1 MVHRASRGFLD
12 VSFKAQAHVWR
23 VWWRRV
29 RGELRLRVSLVDVLY
44 IIYIYISV
52 LGLLLAGRDLQRM
65 SGRYYSCRL
74 AIELW
79 TKQAVVEERRSSRAH
94 QRKKRVEKRVC
105 REDSGHEQP

>member
-44 IIYIYISV
+44 IIYIYICLRIVVGWEGFAADVWSV
-52 LGLLLAGRDLQRM
+52 LFLQIGNRAM
-65 SGRYYSCRL
+65 DKASCRGR
-74 AIELW
+74 
-79 TKQAVVEERRSSRAH
+79 EEKFSCTSEKEASGEASMSRRL
-94 QRKKRVEKRVC
+94 
-105 REDSGHEQP
+105 GP